1 MIWNVAVNTQGT
13 CEIKN
18 MTSNNPTPA
27 TPEDAT
33 SGKDIHMEKINNHK
47 FRWKICICIYV
58 KHRQ

>member
-1 MIWNVAVNTQGT
+1 MICNVAVNAQGAS
-13 CEIKN
+13 EIKN
-18 MTSNNPTPA
+18 MISNNQTPA

-33 SGKDIHMEKINNHK
+33 SGKTKHMQKIKNNE

>member
-1 MIWNVAVNTQGT
+1 MICNVAVNTQGT

-33 SGKDIHMEKINNHK
+33 SGKTYICKKLKIMNSDEK
-47 FRWKICICIYV
+47 YASV
-58 KHRQ
+58 YM